1 MARLSRPAFES
12 PSPPHRLPPGD
23 PGRLSPRVARWP
35 LRARGTR
42 AAGGSEAH
50 PGGDGER
57 WRRGAG
63 ARRPKE
69 ESGPGSEWRW
79 DPGEGLWN
87 GGGSWRAQY
96 TAPGALGVLTC
107 DGSPRTALRLGSTPA
122 GPAPL
127 RREAWR
133 GPGAA
138 TARGQ
143 GRDFCTCLGRGRQP
157 EAPALA
163 SRVPAPP
170 GRPASRASAARQG
183 WGDAPSNRVLA
194 ARAPSTPPPGG
205 GAAHCQPSAA
215 PACLHYFPEGSV
227 LSFVSIS
234 IHLFISV
241 AISILMRSRHAH

>member
-1 MARLSRPAFES
+1 M
-12 PSPPHRLPPGD
+12 D
-23 PGRLSPRVARWP
+23 PGR
-35 LRARGTR
+35 
-42 AAGGSEAH
+42 
-50 PGGDGER
+50 DGER

-69 ESGPGSEWRW
+69 ESSPGREWRW
-79 DPGEGLWN
+79 DPGAGLWS
-87 GGGSWRAQY
+87 GVGSWRAQY

-133 GPGAA
+133 ARERQQQEAKEG
-138 TARGQ
+138 TA
-143 GRDFCTCLGRGRQP
+143 
-157 EAPALA
+157 APASA
-163 SRVPAPP
+163 TGDSRRLPRSRPGCPAPR

-183 WGDAPSNRVLA
+183 WGEAPSNRVLA

-205 GAAHCQPSAA
+205 GAAHCRPSAA

-234 IHLFISV
+234 IHLFISL
-241 AISILMRSRHAH
+241 AISILMRSRHTH